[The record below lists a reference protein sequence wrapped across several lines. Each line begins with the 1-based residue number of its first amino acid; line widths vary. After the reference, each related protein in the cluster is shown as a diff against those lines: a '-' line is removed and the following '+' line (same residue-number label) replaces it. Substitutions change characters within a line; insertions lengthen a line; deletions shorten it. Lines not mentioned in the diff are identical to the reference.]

1 MILLKIV
8 QAFKNPRSIPF
19 FSFLLGIGT
28 VIMLFH
34 RPFEKRNTLAM
45 PVGEVENKIVK
56 IDGKCFKY
64 VAEDVQ
70 CEIPS
75 HK

>member
-1 MILLKIV
+1 MLVKIV
-8 QAFKNPRSIPF
+8 QVFKNPKSIPF

-28 VIMLFH
+28 IIMLFH

-45 PVGEVENKIVK
+45 PVGEVVNQVVK
-56 IDGKCFKY
+56 IDEKCFKY

>member
-1 MILLKIV
+1 MMLVKIV
-8 QAFKNPRSIPF
+8 QVFKNPKSIPF

-28 VIMLFH
+28 IIMLFH
-34 RPFEKRNTLAM
+34 RPFDERNTLAM
-45 PVGEVENKIVK
+45 PVGEVVNQVVK